1 MGDEMNR
8 MGWQNGG
15 DGKWL
20 RIKEI
25 GGKKEKKKKEDKGG
39 GGKEAERAEGAIG
52 SIGSWGGIEAHREG

>member
-1 MGDEMNR
+1 MGDEINR

-25 GGKKEKKKKEDKGG
+25 GRKKKKKKKEDKRQEDGVN
-39 GGKEAERAEGAIG
+39 RAEGAEDREDK
-52 SIGSWGGIEAHREG
+52 GG

>member
-8 MGWQNGG
+8 MGGQNGE

-52 SIGSWGGIEAHREG
+52 SIG